1 MYNMSVYDGDIKRVF
16 MKFLEEKKERNFV
29 LITSVIS
36 FLLGLLY
43 IWKGFEEGF
52 LPVTIIVLSFCFL
65 YIPAVMIFRR
75 TGFIVYNLI
84 YGIVLIFLIAFYK
97 SLLFNNYTG
106 LIAVFFL
113 MIVIPKLKWISI
125 ICYGIAVCVAFA
137 LNDERLCPF
146 FIHILRSTWL
156 LYIFDF
162 LIKERYSRKKLILY
176 DDEILILKEL
186 SKNKLQKAIA
196 LEGFSESTIYRRLKA
211 ACERNNLSKNELI
224 EAFKLEYDST
234 GSATNSPK

>member
-1 MYNMSVYDGDIKRVF
+1 
-16 MKFLEEKKERNFV
+16 MKFYDEKKERNFV
-29 LITSVIS
+29 LITSIIS
-36 FLLGLLY
+36 FVLGLLY

-52 LPVTIIVLSFCFL
+52 LPVTVIVASFCFL
-65 YIPAVMIFRR
+65 YVPAVMIFRR

-84 YGIVLIFLIAFYK
+84 YTAVLIFIIAFYK
-97 SLLFNNYTG
+97 TFLFNNYTG

-113 MIVIPKLKWISI
+113 LI
-125 ICYGIAVCVAFA
+125 ICPKFKWVFIIIYGLCVCIAFA
-137 LNDERLCPF
+137 LNDEKLCPF
-146 FIHILRSTWL
+146 FIHVLRSGWL

-186 SKNKLQKAIA
+186 SKNKLQKSIA

-211 ACERNNLSKNELI
+211 ACERNNLSKTQLI
-224 EAFKLEYDST
+224 EEFKLENDT
-234 GSATNSPK
+234 PINSK